1 MAIMRGEEATWSRA
15 LHGRA
20 MERWKGIGNG
30 LERLRKLWKLRK
42 LWESENLEMAKPQVP
57 QIPKTPSDE
66 NPENEEDV
74 LHPGRRVW
82 LSVGHCFSDMNGME
96 CQHMPALIF
105 WWRKARHK
113 SLRDKER
120 PKQNSVLVRFWCKGL
135 AYVGVK
141 HAKKNVSHRMPVVSS
156 SALSK

>member
-1 MAIMRGEEATWSRA
+1 
-15 LHGRA
+15 
-20 MERWKGIGNG
+20 
-30 LERLRKLWKLRK
+30 
-42 LWESENLEMAKPQVP
+42 MAKPQVP

-105 WWRKARHK
+105 W
-113 SLRDKER
+113 
-120 PKQNSVLVRFWCKGL
+120 
-135 AYVGVK
+135 
-141 HAKKNVSHRMPVVSS
+141 
-156 SALSK
+156 